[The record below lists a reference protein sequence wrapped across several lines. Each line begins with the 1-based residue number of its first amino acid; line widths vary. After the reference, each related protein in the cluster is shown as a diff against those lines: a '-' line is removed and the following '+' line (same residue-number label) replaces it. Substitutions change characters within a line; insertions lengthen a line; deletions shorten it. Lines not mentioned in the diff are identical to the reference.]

1 MADYTTS
8 IDIEAPP
15 EVVFAHLVT
24 PEAMVAWIGDHATL
38 DPSPGGTFAID
49 IGGTPVR
56 GEYVEVD
63 PPRLVVVTWGVA
75 GHPKLPAGS
84 SRVEFRLTA
93 LDGGARTHLDLLHS
107 GLPADE
113 VPAHAQGWADCLT
126 RLADAA
132 PATR

>member
-8 IDIEAPP
+8 VDIEAPP

-24 PEAMVAWIGDHATL
+24 PEGMVAWLGDHATL
-38 DPSPGGTFAID
+38 DPTPGGTFAVD

-63 PPRLVVVTWGVA
+63 PPHLVVVTWGVA
-75 GHPKLPAGS
+75 GNAHLPAGS
-84 SRVEFRLTA
+84 SRVELRLTA
-93 LDGGARTHLDLLHS
+93 LDGGTRTHLDLVHS

-113 VPAHAQGWADCLT
+113 IPAHAQGWAQCLARLQQAAGT
-126 RLADAA
+126 R
-132 PATR
+132 R